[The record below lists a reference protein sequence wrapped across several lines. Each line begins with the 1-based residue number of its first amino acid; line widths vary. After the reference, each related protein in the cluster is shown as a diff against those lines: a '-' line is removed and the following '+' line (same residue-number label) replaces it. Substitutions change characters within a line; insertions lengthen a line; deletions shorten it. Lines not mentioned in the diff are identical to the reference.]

1 MAFPFL
7 IIAYLVQGLIFGFAA
22 STIAGNKGYDT
33 GFAWGFFLGV
43 IGLIVVGFW
52 PTLTHD
58 EHESIYSSSQSQ
70 KGTRW
75 ECICGASNPDTLDY
89 CLSCRRQRN
98 AVNERM
104 KIVCPHCG
112 ATNSSTNDNCFACN
126 SPLHAQVQAPQ
137 YASLNAQNIPAL
149 IEDLAKL
156 HTAGILSDAEFEQKK
171 AELLARI

>member
-1 MAFPFL
+1 MFFI

-22 STIAGNKGYDT
+22 STIASNKGYDT

-43 IGLIVVGFW
+43 IGLLVVGFW
-52 PTLTHD
+52 PTLTQD
-58 EHESIYSSSQSQ
+58 EREPTYSVSQSQ
-70 KGTRW
+70 KGARW

-98 AVNERM
+98 AVNERT

-126 SPLHAQVQAPQ
+126 RPLKNNQTGLPE
-137 YASLNAQNIPAL
+137 NTQNVPAL
-149 IEDLAKL
+149 IEDLARL

-171 AELLARI
+171 AELLARM